1 MKILKFCRHKSGL
14 WEGVIFE
21 NNSGKH
27 YITNGIGVW
36 EESEKRLEGLDIVH
50 AIDIPPAVSLS
61 GTASLPGGSVKAAFG
76 ALCLEDLKA
85 AT

>member
-50 AIDIPPAVSLS
+50 AIDIPRLCH
-61 GTASLPGGSVKAAFG
+61 
-76 ALCLEDLKA
+76 CLEQHHCQDDLLRQLLERSA
-85 AT
+85 